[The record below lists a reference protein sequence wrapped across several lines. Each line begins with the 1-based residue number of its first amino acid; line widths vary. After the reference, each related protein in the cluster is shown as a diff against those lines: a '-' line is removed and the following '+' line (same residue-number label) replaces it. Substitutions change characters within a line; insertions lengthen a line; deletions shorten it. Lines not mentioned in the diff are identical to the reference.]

1 MFDDTLGG
9 RPEYQLGGVRETH
22 IWARIYLRNLTILSW
37 DHIDDDALDA
47 SCRSATVANNYNVLR
62 KWMSS
67 HQFHFNS
74 ISNQFSL
81 EIG

>member
-1 MFDDTLGG
+1 MTKCEAAGQNINWEVWESAYWIKNFL
-9 RPEYQLGGVRETH
+9 Q
-22 IWARIYLRNLTILSW
+22 SW
-37 DHIDDDALDA
+37 NFLVSDRVDEDAFDA
-47 SCRSATVANNYNVLR
+47 SCSDARVANNYNVLR

-74 ISNQFSL
+74 ISIQLSL

>member
-1 MFDDTLGG
+1 MYDKTRGG
-9 RPEYQLGGVRETH
+9 RPEYQLGSLGEC
-22 IWARIYLRNLTILSW
+22 ILDQEFPPSW
-37 DHIDDDALDA
+37 NFLVSDRVDEDAFDA
-47 SCRSATVANNYNVLR
+47 SCSDARVANNYNVLR

-74 ISNQFSL
+74 ISIQLSL